1 MMRTFDNYSLK
12 NASLKFKTA
21 TTLWLFLGFALIAW
35 IWFISL
41 SIVDWYHYELTGP
54 NRFGTGLVDLFWSK
68 FPLFVTLMGLQLL
81 AYAVLWFVSKRLMQ
95 RSALRR
101 RVKKA
106 ISILSSLLVFLNLTA
121 WLTLPFFQ
129 WPQRW
134 VGTLGAFSTMILVL
148 MPLPALWQM
157 WFYKRWK
164 NAGKET
170 KRVVIVGG
178 GFAGL
183 YTALG
188 LDKSLGYHSN
198 LEVIVIDQ
206 KNFFLFPPLLPS
218 AAVGTI
224 ESPQVTYPFRRIFE
238 TTNIFFKKGTVVNV
252 DPKVKEVHLRVH
264 LQDDSTLGPG
274 ELIEQRIPYDY
285 LVLAPGSTTQTF
297 NTKGVE
303 THALFVR
310 ELEDAIKIRNRIIDC
325 FERAACSTS
334 ESVQRE
340 LLRFAVVGGGPTGIE
355 TATEIKDLIHEVLL
369 KRYPEIHS
377 SWPEVSI
384 IQSGPQILPGWPDD
398 VVKRTTDQL
407 KRLGVGLILNTR
419 VIEVK
424 PNEVLLKEGNSV
436 QARTCLWCAGVQP
449 SPLVAVCGLPL
460 DKSGRVAIADDLRV
474 PGYPE
479 IFVLGDAA
487 HLVDARTQKPLPPL
501 GQVAF
506 QQGAHTAK
514 NLVRLLNQKPA
525 KPFRYFNFGALVSV
539 GEHYAAVN
547 LLGVKISGFVGWIIW
562 RTLYLSK
569 IIGINNR
576 IRILVDWTLDLLI
589 ERSITQVRTGDE
601 IKATARDIKQIVAEK
616 PANVSKEAAP
626 VPPGA

>member
-1 MMRTFDNYSLK
+1 MRTFDNYSLK

-21 TTLWLFLGFALIAW
+21 TTLWLLFGFMLIGW

-41 SIVDWYHYELTGP
+41 NVVAWYRFELSGV
-54 NRFGTGLVDLFWSK
+54 NRFGDGLVDLFWSK
-68 FPLFVTLMGLQLL
+68 FGLFATLLGLQVL
-81 AYAVLWFVSKRLMQ
+81 AYAVLWFVSKRLLE

-106 ISILSSLLVFLNLTA
+106 VSLLCSLLVFLNLAA
-121 WLTLPFFQ
+121 WLTLPFFK
-129 WPQRW
+129 WAASW
-134 VGTLGAFSTMILVL
+134 VGTLGVFSSLILIL

-164 NAGKET
+164 NAGKGP

-183 YTALG
+183 YAALG
-188 LDKSLGYHSN
+188 LDKALGYHSQ
-198 LEVIVIDQ
+198 LEITVIDQ

-224 ESPQVTYPFRRIFE
+224 EAPQVTYPFRRIFE
-238 TTNIFFKKGTVVNV
+238 TTNIFFKKGTVVSV
-252 DPKVKEVHLRVH
+252 DTKEKQVHLRVH
-264 LQDDSTLGPG
+264 IQDDGTLGPA
-274 ELIEQRIPYDY
+274 EVMEQHIAYDY

-303 THALFVR
+303 ENALFVR

-334 ESVQRE
+334 EAVQRE

-355 TATEIKDLIHEVLL
+355 TATEIQDLIHEVLL
-369 KRYPEIHS
+369 KRYPEIHP

-398 VVKRTTDQL
+398 VVRRTTDQL
-407 KRLGVGLILNTR
+407 KRLGVKLILNTR

-424 PNEVLLKEGNSV
+424 PNEVLLKEGHSV

-449 SPLVAVCGLPL
+449 SPLVAVCCLPL
-460 DKSGRVAIADDLRV
+460 DKSGRVAISEDLRV
-474 PGYPE
+474 PGFPE

-487 HLVDARTQKPLPPL
+487 HLMDKKTQKPLPPL

-506 QQGAHTAK
+506 QQGSHTAK
-514 NLVRLLNQKPA
+514 NLVRLLAGKPA

-547 LLGVKISGFVGWIIW
+547 LLGVKISGFLGWIIW

-576 IRILVDWTLDLLI
+576 IRIMVDWTLDLLI
-589 ERSITQVRTGDE
+589 ERSITQVRSGDE
-601 IKATARDIKQIVAEK
+601 IKATAKDIKQMPSQK
-616 PANVSKEAAP
+616 PENISKDLSAL
-626 VPPGA
+626 PPKG